1 MTTCSNKNAKLGYA
15 NMTAEDLIKDF
26 KDKKES
32 SHEYFVWLVST
43 YQYVPINEKYL
54 TMLNEWHSQA

>member
-26 KDKKES
+26 KDKKELS
-32 SHEYFVWLVST
+32 DEDFVWLVST
-43 YQYVPINEKYL
+43 YQYVPINEEYL
-54 TMLNEWHSQA
+54 TMSNG

>member
-1 MTTCSNKNAKLGYA
+1 
-15 NMTAEDLIKDF
+15 LIKDF